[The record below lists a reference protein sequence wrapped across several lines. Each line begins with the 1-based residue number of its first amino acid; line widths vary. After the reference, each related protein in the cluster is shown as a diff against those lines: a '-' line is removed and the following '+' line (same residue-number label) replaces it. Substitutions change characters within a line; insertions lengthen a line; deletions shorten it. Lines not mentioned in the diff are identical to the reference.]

1 MDISI
6 SDHAVSH
13 LRDLGLG
20 GPKFLR
26 IGVTPGGCSGM
37 TYSASID
44 STLNEGDEVVLE
56 QGDIRLIT
64 DAGSS
69 LFIDGLEIDYSD
81 DLVQAGFRFRN
92 PLAKKSCGCGSSF
105 GV

>member
-1 MDISI
+1 MKLSI
-6 SDHAVSH
+6 SDTAVAH
-13 LRDLGLG
+13 LRQLGLG

-37 TYSASID
+37 TYTAAID
-44 STLNEGDEVVLE
+44 SILNEGDEVVLE
-56 QGDIRLIT
+56 KDDIRLIT

-92 PLAKKSCGCGSSF
+92 PHAKKSCGCGSSF
-105 GV
+105 GM